1 MSEPLFLVTSYLLVI
16 NQHDKIYLQKIGLR
30 ISKLRLQQKLSK
42 VQLAFEIN
50 TSESNI
56 IRIEKGQINVGL
68 ITLKKIPEAL
78 HISLSDFFSEIE

>member
-1 MSEPLFLVTSYLLVI
+1 MSENLFLVQSYLIVI

-68 ITLKKIPEAL
+68 IILKKITEAL
-78 HISLSDFFSEIE
+78 NISLSDFFSEIE

>member
-1 MSEPLFLVTSYLLVI
+1 MSENLFLVQSYLIVI

-56 IRIEKGQINVGL
+56 RRIEKGQINVGL
-68 ITLKKIPEAL
+68 ITLKKITEAL
-78 HISLSDFFSEIE
+78 NISLSDFFSEIE